1 MATKQ
6 FKGGDVSWVA
16 KRNDASDTS
25 RAFGY
30 PGEPVALNSPELKKV
45 RDYGPIDVRVIY
57 SFFRSNPDIMGEE
70 NWRRYDHGGDVPFIQ
85 QQFARAQ
92 KTNAARYYYELTNP
106 RVTNRFNRSDDTLD
120 KVVTHTPSSDW
131 FRDMHVSMNKASSTP
146 GQGTLMVNNVRYA
159 DNYRT

>member
-6 FKGGDVSWVA
+6 YKGGDVSWVA

-45 RDYGPIDVRVIY
+45 RDYGPKDLRLIESY
-57 SFFRSNPDIMGEE
+57 FRSNPDIMGEE
-70 NWRRYDHGGDVPFIQ
+70 NWRRHEHGHDVPYIE
-85 QQFARAQ
+85 QQFARCQ
-92 KTNAARYYYELTNP
+92 LTNATRYYYELTNP
-106 RVTNRFNRSDDTLD
+106 RTTNRFNRQDATLD
-120 KVVTHTPSSDW
+120 RPITHTPSSDW
-131 FRDMHVSMNKASSTP
+131 FRDVHVSMNKASSKP
-146 GQGTLMVNNVRYA
+146 GSGTLMVNNVRYA